1 MTPLDALIWDQP
13 TVYGATTSWRREMD
27 IPSAARNLGGAA
39 TCSTSTND
47 AHTRDLDA
55 DFAVTSKRDQCVITD
70 AVTSVN
76 DMPSGYQIRRSEAN
90 DHHHP
95 PQAGA

>member
-13 TVYGATTSWRREMD
+13 TVYGAMHGT
-27 IPSAARNLGGAA
+27 RNLAVGDDRSAW
-39 TCSTSTND
+39 TND

-55 DFAVTSKRDQCVITD
+55 DFTVTSKRDQCVITD
-70 AVTSVN
+70 AVTSTN

>member
-13 TVYGATTSWRREMD
+13 TVYGAMHGT
-27 IPSAARNLGGAA
+27 RNLAA
-39 TCSTSTND
+39 GTACSSWTND

-70 AVTSVN
+70 AVTSTN

>member
-1 MTPLDALIWDQP
+1 MSAIDALIWDQP
-13 TVYGATTSWRREMD
+13 TVYGAMYGT
-27 IPSAARNLGGAA
+27 RNLAVSEGG
-39 TCSTSTND
+39 SSWTND

-70 AVTSVN
+70 AVTSTN

>member
-1 MTPLDALIWDQP
+1 MTACGLHG
-13 TVYGATTSWRREMD
+13 T
-27 IPSAARNLGGAA
+27 RNLGGAA

-47 AHTRDLDA
+47 AHTRDLDTDLTA
-55 DFAVTSKRDQCVITD
+55 TTARDQYVITD
-70 AVTSVN
+70 AVTSTN
-76 DMPSGYQIRRSEAN
+76 DMPSGYVIRRSEAN